1 MNTPNKNSAVKWLPQ
16 NYPARYSI
24 YGLLLGF
31 CFPVIATAVDIVFVR
46 QLSLNLANILHS
58 QTTQPLHWIID
69 TAPLILGL
77 FAYLIG
83 QRQKHLVDAQNK
95 YQFLAYH
102 TTDFIWAMDSDLN
115 LTYCSPSIAQLTGY
129 SPEEYAEI
137 PPLERYPAEALKT
150 IDKVVREE
158 LEVETSEAKPRDRR
172 RILTLPL
179 KKKQGGTV
187 WVEAAANI
195 LHSKNGQEISIVGVS
210 RDITERIEAQRQ
222 REEREEL
229 FENIFENTVIGLYQ
243 STPDGKIL
251 MANPALVSML
261 GFSSLEELREQD
273 LEDLA
278 LQNSYKRTDFIERI
292 ERDGKII
299 GMESVTYR
307 SDGTQLISRENA
319 RAVRD
324 ANGTTLYYHGTIED
338 ITERVQAV
346 EELQENEERFR
357 TLFENATIGL
367 YRTSPDGRILMA
379 NPALIRMLG
388 YSSLKELEQRRL
400 DDSESFAD
408 GFKRSDFLERIEHDG
423 KIIGMESA
431 WLKKDGSLLSVRENA
446 STVKD
451 ADGNTVYFDGAVE
464 DISLHKEA
472 EATNER
478 LEAQLIQAQKMEA
491 IGQLAGGVAHDFN
504 NLLSVILGY
513 SELMQL
519 DETLNEE
526 QQDQLQQIYD
536 AGQRAQTLTQQLL
549 TFSRK
554 QIARPRPTNLNTEIE
569 NGLKMY
575 IRLLGED
582 IEVTFQPGPD
592 LPSIMAD
599 TQQLDQILAN
609 MLINARDA
617 INACT
622 EQNRQR
628 LISMSTSLIEVGDSL
643 ARDYDITPGFYT
655 CLSISDTGTGMDHKT
670 QARIFDPCFT
680 TKGEGKG
687 TGLGLSTVYGAVAQ
701 NNGAIRVYSEPGQGT
716 TFRIL
721 WPAMKSTM
729 DSGTQQMENRHLQQ
743 GRENLL
749 LVEDE
754 KSVREVTYKLLT
766 GLGYHV
772 TAIEDGEHALELLIN
787 GDLQPDLLITDLV
800 LPGING
806 RQLAEHSLKIIPDL
820 PILYTSG
827 YTQDIISQQGMLSDD
842 IELVEKPFRA
852 TDFTD
857 KIRALLDRE

>member
-1 MNTPNKNSAVKWLPQ
+1 M
-16 NYPARYSI
+16 
-24 YGLLLGF
+24 
-31 CFPVIATAVDIVFVR
+31 
-46 QLSLNLANILHS
+46 
-58 QTTQPLHWIID
+58 
-69 TAPLILGL
+69 
-77 FAYLIG
+77 
-83 QRQKHLVDAQNK
+83 
-95 YQFLAYH
+95 
-102 TTDFIWAMDSDLN
+102 
-115 LTYCSPSIAQLTGY
+115 
-129 SPEEYAEI
+129 
-137 PPLERYPAEALKT
+137 
-150 IDKVVREE
+150 REE

-273 LEDLA
+273 LEELA

-346 EELQENEERFR
+346 EELQESEVRFR

-400 DDSESFAD
+400 NDSESFAD
-408 GFKRSDFLERIEHDG
+408 GFKRSDFLERIEHDR

-451 ADGNTVYFDGAVE
+451 ADGNTVYYDGSVE
-464 DISLHKEA
+464 DITSHREA

-478 LEAQLIQAQKMEA
+478 LEAQLVQAQKMEA

-513 SELMQL
+513 SESMQL

-569 NGLKMY
+569 NDLKMY

-582 IEVTFQPGPD
+582 IEVNFQPD
-592 LPSIMAD
+592 TELPSIMAD

-622 EQNRQR
+622 EQDRQC
-628 LISMSTSLIEVGDSL
+628 LISMSTSLVEVEDSL
-643 ARDYDITPGFYT
+643 ARDYDITPGFYA
-655 CLSISDTGTGMDHKT
+655 CFSISDTGTGMDRQT
-670 QARIFDPCFT
+670 QARIFDPFFT
-680 TKGEGKG
+680 TKGEGEGKGKG
-687 TGLGLSTVYGAVAQ
+687 TGLGLSTVYGVVAQ
-701 NNGAIRVYSEPGQGT
+701 NNGAIRVYSELGQGT

-729 DSGTQQMENRHLQQ
+729 DSGAHQVENRRLRQ
-743 GRENLL
+743 GSENLL

-800 LPGING
+800 LPGMNG
-806 RQLAEHSLKIIPDL
+806 KQLAEHSLKLIPDL
-820 PILYTSG
+820 PVLYTSG
-827 YTQDIISQQGMLSDD
+827 YTQDIISQQGILSDD
-842 IELVEKPFRA
+842 IELIEKPFRA
-852 TDFTD
+852 AEFTD